1 MQHHIYKQIVYVL
14 ICTIIIYILYQLF
27 NYKNRDENYIIKKG
41 DKIKTL
47 LIILLISSFVIF
59 YFKIGIDEL
68 QYGGE
73 QRLHDVIQFEKSMI
87 NNINQ
92 DVEIGKV
99 PF

>member
-1 MQHHIYKQIVYVL
+1 MKHHIYTQILYIL
-14 ICTIIIYILYQLF
+14 IITIIIYILYQLI
-27 NYKNRDENYIIKKG
+27 NKKNHNEEHIIKPG
-41 DKIKTL
+41 DKIKTMI
-47 LIILLISSFVIF
+47 IILLFSSFIVI

-68 QYGGE
+68 QFGGE

-92 DVEIGKV
+92 DVNIGKV